1 MKVYHLPTELA
12 TMPCQPSDIRFRFDY
27 VIPNT
32 LGSME
37 TEEAAARIISFSKKL
52 NEWTGVSWNQLVAMM
67 KAEYQEHKKLDKATE
82 AHNAA
87 MEVWFSQ
94 LNKHFWLCV
103 LTLGIY
109 ALFVRKPQ
117 RVRVQQPE
125 VNLPFS
131 GIFAFGPQLVING
144 IQQLLEKDYLKKE
157 SNEAEGTDILYPTPK
172 LIGFLLSCQG

>member
-1 MKVYHLPTELA
+1 MKMYHLPADLA
-12 TMPCQPSDIRFRFDY
+12 SMPCQPDDIRFRFNY
-27 VIPNT
+27 AIPNT

-37 TEEAAARIISFSKKL
+37 TEEAAARIISFSKNL
-52 NEWTGVSWNQLVAMM
+52 NEWTGVSWDQLVEMM
-67 KAEYQEHKKLDKATE
+67 RAEYEEQKKMDKATE

-94 LNKHFWLCV
+94 LHRHFWLSV

-109 ALFVRKPQ
+109 ALFVRKPE

-131 GIFAFGPQLVING
+131 GIFPFGPQFVING
-144 IQQLLEKDYLKKE
+144 IQELLEKNYLKKE
-157 SNEAEGTDILYPTPK
+157 SDEAEKTEILYPTPK
-172 LIGFLLSCQG
+172 LIGFLLQCQG